1 MADAEVGILPL
12 AGIAPGPAFNPR
24 ALFGDKFPDYNSD
37 WLAPFAIG
45 AKSLLAEQEH
55 YLPITMNSYANNPA
69 LHKVIDV
76 ALLGVLAEKMS
87 WIQKELLPI
96 VSSNDTKW
104 KIRTVRMINTELHE
118 TPNLATST
126 VMQKQVTTEEVVAVR
141 YGKSIPFENDE
152 LSTEEGRKDLR
163 IKMACWAAAII
174 QKMAYIGFAAIATCD
189 QRPANH
195 MLYTARS
202 LREFMDAH
210 HRYKL
215 EFAYCYKGG
224 INLNVLISKYADL
237 MKEINEGQDAD
248 LVIVPPHYDQFL
260 NYRSALQINYDKGGQ
275 PAVNTVATDP
285 KPGSISRYRVR
296 TAPGIYDENERRILA
311 SLSTVNVRLGSY
323 YDFAVDYNRKKL
335 ERDATPAQ
343 QTAHAERYIV
353 GEIYDTKQNKHV
365 TITVED
371 CMKGLSNFFS
381 KDERDDLYHVRD
393 AAGLDGHHT
402 EILNENGLVPGA
414 ALDLE
419 DFLDKFDFVG
429 LLPNET
435 QVMDS
440 LYLVVSK
447 GGIGN
452 TYSGVTRYEAG
463 VKAETQESIFT
474 MTKWM
479 TAHVPKKERVVRIAN
494 QLFAGYVCGKDSQI
508 IDPDN
513 FRDLSET
520 NFDDDRVGLHGSIYM
535 MFQKKSQ
542 FKPPEF
548 VFSIPINNLFTGADI
563 GSYRGNILHL
573 IEHWCEVF
581 HFPAN
586 FNGGVASY
594 LNNNRFSIVLYQN
607 GMSNYYRGVFG
618 RSCASQTHVQYETV
632 GTREVR
638 DYGYNLLPGCENK

>member
-1 MADAEVGILPL
+1 MADVGILPFDGIV
-12 AGIAPGPAFNPR
+12 AGTPFNPR
-24 ALFGDKFPDYNSD
+24 ALFGDKFPDYSSD
-37 WLAPFAIG
+37 WLAPFAMG
-45 AKSLLAEQEH
+45 AKTVLAEQEH

-69 LHKVIDV
+69 LHKVIDI
-76 ALLGVLAEKMS
+76 ALLGVLNEKMS
-87 WIQKELLPI
+87 WIQRELLPI

-126 VMQKQVTTEEVVAVR
+126 VMQKQVSTEEVVAIR

-163 IKMACWAAAII
+163 VKMACWAAAII

-275 PAVNTVATDP
+275 PAVNTVALDP

-296 TAPGIYDENERRILA
+296 TAPGIYDENERRILS

-335 ERDATPAQ
+335 EDVDPHNVA
-343 QTAHAERYIV
+343 AHNHASRYIV

-365 TITVED
+365 TITVGD
-371 CMKGLSNFFS
+371 CMKGLSNFFNRS
-381 KDERDDLYHVRD
+381 DVGLYRVKDGADLTREQVHILRDIGLG
-393 AAGLDGHHT
+393 AGNVLD
-402 EILNENGLVPGA
+402 I
-414 ALDLE
+414 E
-419 DFLDKFDFVG
+419 DFLDKVDFVG

-440 LYLVVSK
+440 LYLVVSR

-452 TYSGVTRYEAG
+452 TYSGVTRYESG
-463 VKAETQESIFT
+463 IKPETQESMFT

-479 TAHVPKKERVVRIAN
+479 TAHVPKKEKVVRIAN
-494 QLFAGYVCGKDSQI
+494 QLFAGYVCGKDSKI
-508 IDPDN
+508 IDPAY
-513 FRDLSET
+513 FEELSESG
-520 NFDDDRVGLHGSIYM
+520 FSDDMVGLRGSIYM
-535 MFQKKSQ
+535 MFQKKDS

-548 VFSIPINNLFTGADI
+548 VFSIPIDGLFQGADVAAYESNRL
-563 GSYRGNILHL
+563 GL
-573 IEHWCEVF
+573 IEHWCKIF
-581 HFPAN
+581 KFPDD
-586 FNGGVASY
+586 FGSGFASY
-594 LNNNRFSIVLYQN
+594 LQNHRFSVVLYQN
-607 GMSNYYRGVFG
+607 GMANYYRGVFG